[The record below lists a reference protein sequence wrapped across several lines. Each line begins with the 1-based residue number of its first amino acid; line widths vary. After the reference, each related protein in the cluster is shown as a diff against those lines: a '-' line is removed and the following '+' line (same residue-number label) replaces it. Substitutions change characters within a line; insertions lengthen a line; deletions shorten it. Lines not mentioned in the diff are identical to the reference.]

1 MLENKKD
8 LKDKN
13 DRIAELLDLDRN
25 RKHIEE
31 YNTKLRK
38 EKDQMFTKIQE
49 KNREV
54 KAVQS
59 MNDDLKL
66 KMKMV
71 EEELR

>member
-13 DRIAELLDLDRN
+13 DRIAELLDQDRN

>member
-38 EKDQMFTKIQE
+38 EKD
-49 KNREV
+49 
-54 KAVQS
+54 
-59 MNDDLKL
+59 
-66 KMKMV
+66 
-71 EEELR
+71 

>member
-1 MLENKKD
+1 
-8 LKDKN
+8 
-13 DRIAELLDLDRN
+13 
-25 RKHIEE
+25 
-31 YNTKLRK
+31 
-38 EKDQMFTKIQE
+38 MFTKIQE